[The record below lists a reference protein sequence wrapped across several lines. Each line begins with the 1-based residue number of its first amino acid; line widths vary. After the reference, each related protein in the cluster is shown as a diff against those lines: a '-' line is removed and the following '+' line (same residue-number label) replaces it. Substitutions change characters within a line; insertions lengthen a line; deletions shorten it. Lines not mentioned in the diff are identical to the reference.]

1 MNASNT
7 ATSTAP
13 TPQASKTLV
22 WACSVLSALFASG
35 YGVLFTIGG
44 EYRDQFGIT
53 ESTFGLIIGVGF
65 IVAVAGQVTFGPL
78 GDRGH
83 ARALVLGGSVVN
95 CIGLLMMGFGTSA
108 TVIILGRV
116 VSGIAI
122 GAAAPAVKRIVIVGS
137 GENTGRNL
145 GRLFSADVFGFAMG
159 PALSALLVGKFGLPA
174 PFIVLTVLIVLAVF
188 VTLRIPLKEE
198 PNPQPQ
204 RLAFDLFQDRAF
216 AGAVMIG
223 SAAFVM
229 IGAFDTLWD
238 LVHTD
243 LGSPGWMSNL
253 GITLFAI
260 PLVLLGPSSGKL
272 AQRIGPFVLAASG
285 MVLGALF
292 IGIYGVL
299 SVGAAIFWVAMVHAI
314 SDGLTFVASGVAVGL
329 RAPDSRQAAGQG
341 LLGASQALAAG
352 IMAPVTGWLYEHQGQ
367 QAAYWTA
374 SGVILAMTA
383 IGLFLARDVVGKVI
397 ASNES

>member
-1 MNASNT
+1 MPE
-7 ATSTAP
+7 STTTKPA
-13 TPQASKTLV
+13 PQASTTLV
-22 WACSVLSALFASG
+22 WACSILSALFASG

-44 EYRDQFGIT
+44 EYRDQFGIQ
-53 ESTFGLIIGVGF
+53 EATFGLIIGVGF
-65 IVAVAGQVTFGPL
+65 IVAVIGQVLFGPL
-78 GDRGH
+78 GDQGH
-83 ARALVLGGSVVN
+83 ARALVLGGAVVN
-95 CIGLLMMGFGTSA
+95 CIGLLMMGFGTTSA
-108 TVIILGRV
+108 IIIAGRV
-116 VSGIAI
+116 ISGIAI

-159 PALSALLVGKFGLPA
+159 PVLSAVLVKPFGLPA
-174 PFIVLTVLIVLAVF
+174 PFIVISVLVIVAVA
-188 VTLRIPLKEE
+188 VTLRIPLEEE

-243 LGSPGWMSNL
+243 LGSPEWMSNL

-260 PLVLLGPSSGKL
+260 PLVILGPSSGKL
-272 AQRIGPFVLAASG
+272 AQRIGPFVLAATG

-292 IGIYGVL
+292 LGIYGVL
-299 SVGAAIFWVAMVHAI
+299 SVGGAIFAVTMVHAI

-352 IMAPVTGWLYEHQGQ
+352 IMAPITGWLYQHQGQ

-374 SGVILAMTA
+374 AGVILAMTA
-383 IGLFLARDVVGKVI
+383 MGLLLARDVVGKVLV
-397 ASNES
+397 SDES